1 MPHDFETNIVRISAW
16 KNPQKQRKPNPV
28 PSLRVRSYWDLDGRY
43 QEEYDARLDMLP
55 EVGIADTVRCFF
67 YFHSF
72 LSSFLPSFLLR
83 GEGEHC

>member
-1 MPHDFETNIVRISAW
+1 
-16 KNPQKQRKPNPV
+16 
-28 PSLRVRSYWDLDGRY
+28 
-43 QEEYDARLDMLP
+43 
-55 EVGIADTVRCFF
+55 VRCFF